1 MAKITFKLER
11 DWSVIFLIF
20 GALLALMLVL
30 SPQPAGG
37 VALAEILTAVCLAV
51 NGLYGGYRGR
61 GEGSDTMDNS
71 RNTFGLPA
79 GLIRGLVG
87 GLYLILAFW
96 VGLYTFQSETGL
108 FLLAIGFELLGLA
121 APGIFAGRK

>member
-11 DWSVIFLIF
+11 DWPVIFLIF
-20 GALLALMLVL
+20 GALLAVMLVL
-30 SPQPAGG
+30 SPRPAGG
-37 VALAEILTAVCLAV
+37 TTLVETLTVVCIAV

-61 GEGSDTMDNS
+61 GEGSNAKDNS

-96 VGLYTFQSETGL
+96 VGLYMFQSATGL